1 MIGIRDK
8 RGPLEALKDS
18 AHAAQHPSFA
28 HCKTYRGCAERKV
41 RRENLSPAGASRRL
55 TTVEHFTRI
64 PHGENHGRPKNPKKP
79 AHYFSGARHR
89 AMSLR
94 ESWLFY
100 KFIALRAGK
109 SERAVQIAAA

>member
-1 MIGIRDK
+1 MAK
-8 RGPLEALKDS
+8 TT
-18 AHAAQHPSFA
+18 AAQR
-28 HCKTYRGCAERKV
+28 TQ
-41 RRENLSPAGASRRL
+41 
-55 TTVEHFTRI
+55 
-64 PHGENHGRPKNPKKP
+64 KKP